1 MKLLELPLFAA
12 TRRNH
17 ALEHATIH
25 VLSER
30 NPSLRLVGRSDWTG
44 FTLYGP
50 VDTNELTG
58 ALASALQRLQA
69 GEAELAVHPR
79 CGTNLATGMVLGGL
93 ASTAALS
100 GHRRSRLERAVQLAL
115 GLGAAVAL
123 AQPLGAKLQ
132 EHVTTSPDVA
142 NLRVAR
148 ILPLRRGNVIVHRIE
163 TVQD

>member
-30 NPSLRLVGRSDWTG
+30 HPDLRLVGRSDWTG

-50 VDTNELTG
+50 VETDELAE
-58 ALASALQRLQA
+58 ALDSALQRLQG
-69 GEAELAVHPR
+69 GESQLAVHPR
-79 CGTNLATGMVLGGL
+79 CGTNLATGMVLSAL

-100 GHRRSRLERAVQLAL
+100 GHRRSRLDKTLQLAL
-115 GLGAAVAL
+115 GLGAALSL
-123 AQPLGAKLQ
+123 AQPLGTKVQ
-132 EHVTTSPDVA
+132 EHITTSADVA
-142 NLRVAR
+142 NLRVAKIMR
-148 ILPLRRGNVIVHRIE
+148 LERGKAVVHRIE
-163 TVQD
+163 TAQE

>member
-1 MKLLELPLFAA
+1 MKVLELPLFAA

-30 NPSLRLVGRSDWTG
+30 NSSLRLVGRSDWTG

-50 VDTNELTG
+50 VDTNELAE
-58 ALASALQRLQA
+58 ALASALLRLQG
-69 GEAELAVHPR
+69 GETQLAVHPR
-79 CGTNLATGMVLGGL
+79 CGTNLATGIVLAGL
-93 ASTAALS
+93 ASTAALG
-100 GHRRSRLERAVQLAL
+100 GHRRSRWEKAFQLAL
-115 GLGAAVAL
+115 GLGAAFSL
-123 AQPLGAKLQ
+123 AQPLGARVQKRI
-132 EHVTTSPDVA
+132 TTSTDVG

-148 ILPLRRGNVIVHRIE
+148 ILPLRRGQVIVHRIE

>member
-30 NPSLRLVGRSDWTG
+30 HPDLRLVGRSDWTG

-50 VDTNELTG
+50 VDTNELAE
-58 ALASALQRLQA
+58 ALASALQRLQG
-69 GEAELAVHPR
+69 GERQLAVHPR
-79 CGTNLATGMVLGGL
+79 CGTNLATGMVLAGL

-100 GHRRSRLERAVQLAL
+100 GRRRSRLEKTLQLAL
-115 GLGAAVAL
+115 GLGAALSL
-123 AQPLGAKLQ
+123 AQPLGAKVQ
-132 EHVTTSPDVA
+132 ERVTTSSDVA
-142 NLRVAR
+142 NVRVAK
-148 ILPLRRGNVIVHRIE
+148 ILRLQRGAVIVHRIE
-163 TVQD
+163 TAQE

>member
-1 MKLLELPLFAA
+1 VKLLELPFFAA

-30 NPSLRLVGRSDWTG
+30 HPDLRLVGRSDWTG

-50 VDTNELTG
+50 VDTAELSE

-69 GEAELAVHPR
+69 GEAQLAIHPR
-79 CGTNLATGMVLGGL
+79 CGTNLATGMVLAGL

-100 GHRRSRLERAVQLAL
+100 GHRRSRLDKTLQLML
-115 GLGAAVAL
+115 GLGAALSL
-123 AQPLGAKLQ
+123 AQPLGAKVQ
-132 EHVTTSPDVA
+132 ERVTTSSNVA
-142 NLRVAR
+142 NLRVAK
-148 ILPLRRGNVIVHRIE
+148 ILRLQRGTVIVHRIE
-163 TVQD
+163 TAQE

>member
-1 MKLLELPLFAA
+1 LKLLELPFFAA

-30 NPSLRLVGRSDWTG
+30 HPDLRLVGRSDWSG

-50 VDTNELTG
+50 VDTSELSE

-69 GEAELAVHPR
+69 GETQLAIHPR
-79 CGTNLATGMVLGGL
+79 CGTNLATGMVLAGL

-100 GHRRSRLERAVQLAL
+100 GRRRSRLEKALQLAL
-115 GLGAAVAL
+115 GLAAALTL
-123 AQPLGAKLQ
+123 AQPLGAKVQ
-132 EHVTTSPDVA
+132 QRVTTSSDVA
-142 NLRVAR
+142 NLRVVK
-148 ILPLRRGNVIVHRIE
+148 ILRLERGAAIVHRIE
-163 TVQD
+163 TA

>member
-1 MKLLELPLFAA
+1 VKVLELPFFAA

-30 NPSLRLVGRSDWTG
+30 HPDLRLVGRSDWTG

-50 VDTNELTG
+50 VSTDELSD

-69 GEAELAVHPR
+69 GETQLAVHPR
-79 CGTNLATGMVLGGL
+79 CGTNLATGMILAGL

-100 GHRRSRLERAVQLAL
+100 GHRRSRLDKTVQLVL
-115 GLGAAVAL
+115 GLGAALSL
-123 AQPLGAKLQ
+123 AQPLGAKVQ
-132 EHVTTSPDVA
+132 ERITTSADVA
-142 NLRVAR
+142 KLSVAKILR
-148 ILPLRRGNVIVHRIE
+148 LERGTVIVHRIE
-163 TVQD
+163 TAQG